1 MRRDKYGVE
10 QDSDCYPGTDVLI
23 NLLDLRD
30 FEDLEDAERY
40 LSAIAASTLE
50 FVPPPYSLE
59 SLRQIHYALFSKIY
73 SWAGKLRTAAI
84 SKGGTRFCS
93 PEFIEPESRKE
104 FSKMAAA
111 GWFEDCSRDQLINAV
126 AEAYGTLNVAHPFRE
141 GNGRTQRILF
151 EWIIVNAGFTIN
163 WDGVNSEE
171 WVAANIQS
179 YLGDDGHLA
188 HIFDRCIGQPI
199 REDDDCSQ

>member
-59 SLRQIHYALFSKIY
+59 PLRQIHYALFSKIY
-73 SWAGKLRTAAI
+73 SWAGKPGRSLWHIERR
-84 SKGGTRFCS
+84 SPVQGGQWAHS
-93 PEFIEPESRKE
+93 
-104 FSKMAAA
+104 
-111 GWFEDCSRDQLINAV
+111 
-126 AEAYGTLNVAHPFRE
+126 AYPF
-141 GNGRTQRILF
+141 
-151 EWIIVNAGFTIN
+151 
-163 WDGVNSEE
+163 
-171 WVAANIQS
+171 
-179 YLGDDGHLA
+179 
-188 HIFDRCIGQPI
+188 
-199 REDDDCSQ
+199 